1 MPRFASAVLVTA
13 LLGMSVS
20 LSAQVVYPWHE
31 SDILARLSYHA
42 STAEICVAVTLDG
55 AYRIERSVESL
66 HSVQSMRSGKGNP
79 LDGPQRLEGK
89 LSQKEFRELEAV
101 LDSHDF
107 RSLGNNHAGLIRQDA
122 EKFAAEIPIPNRSDP
137 GDDRTLRLQW
147 LNADNESPFPLTIE
161 KLVSWIKS
169 LHAKNA
175 RSFTY
180 GEFPDI
186 CPRGGITL
194 LQPSIADNQ
203 HR

>member
-1 MPRFASAVLVTA
+1 MPRFASAVLVTV
-13 LLGMSVS
+13 LLGMSAS
-20 LSAQVVYPWHE
+20 LSAQAVYPWHE

-66 HSVQSMRSGKGNP
+66 HSVQSMRSGEGSP

-101 LDSHDF
+101 LGSHDF
-107 RSLGNNHAGLIRQDA
+107 RSLGNNHPGLIRQDA
-122 EKFAAEIPIPNRSDP
+122 ENFAAEIPIPSREAAT
-137 GDDRTLRLQW
+137 DDRTLRLQW
-147 LNADNESPFPLTIE
+147 LNADNESPFPATVE
-161 KLVSWIKS
+161 KLVSWIKN

-175 RSFTY
+175 HSFTN

-194 LQPSIADNQ
+194 IQPSIADNQ
-203 HR
+203 HP